1 MGMSPSP
8 VGTTAG
14 LEAES
19 PFIGRCM
26 VQEGV
31 GKGGLASGNVHC

>member
-19 PFIGRCM
+19 FIGRCM